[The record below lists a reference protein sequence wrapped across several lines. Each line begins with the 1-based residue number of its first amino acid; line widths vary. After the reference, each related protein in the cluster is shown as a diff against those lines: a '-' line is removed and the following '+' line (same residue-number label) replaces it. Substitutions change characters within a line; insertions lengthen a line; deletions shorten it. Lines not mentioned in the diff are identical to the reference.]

1 MLYADKKHLETET
14 ARDVLRVREK
24 EMRYYARNLSMLATQ
39 SALLAGFA
47 FTILS
52 QYTFKFPYQGVLS
65 CARRADLMMSLDE
78 RCDPLRGGNPELPGM
93 SGWTWDT
100 WLHQFGQLLNL
111 TCTTYAMALQLWTL
125 TRCVLTNILGL
136 GLALRGPEG
145 SMDRAVRHMA
155 RRERRSRSTSSPTV
169 RRRRLPPCHRRRRPT
184 THHLTRRAIPAGIK
198 IFFGAIIISSLNDYA
213 IYVSATTVFVTAWTL
228 RKMLRGT
235 TELVRTFWLDADS
248 MVTGQFNS
256 RDEQREAL
264 ANRRARKQLRRG
276 TTSADCMP
284 SSPSHAPGLQALGD
298 VMQGRYRKKEVP
310 HIATPTLAERIEGA
324 MERMSLRKG
333 SVPTPGAAAARAPRR
348 ARNVGTLNMGSG
360 SALGIFEE
368 TSGVDSDGTAAPTDV
383 VRQLIKVSQVPASER
398 GGGKARSPSSP
409 SAPGRRAA

>member
-1 MLYADKKHLETET
+1 
-14 ARDVLRVREK
+14 
-24 EMRYYARNLSMLATQ
+24 
-39 SALLAGFA
+39 
-47 FTILS
+47 
-52 QYTFKFPYQGVLS
+52 
-65 CARRADLMMSLDE
+65 
-78 RCDPLRGGNPELPGM
+78 
-93 SGWTWDT
+93 
-100 WLHQFGQLLNL
+100 
-111 TCTTYAMALQLWTL
+111 
-125 TRCVLTNILGL
+125 
-136 GLALRGPEG
+136 
-145 SMDRAVRHMA
+145 
-155 RRERRSRSTSSPTV
+155 
-169 RRRRLPPCHRRRRPT
+169 
-184 THHLTRRAIPAGIK
+184 
-198 IFFGAIIISSLNDYA
+198 
-213 IYVSATTVFVTAWTL
+213 
-228 RKMLRGT
+228 MLRGT

-310 HIATPTLAERIEGA
+310 HIATPTIAERIEGA

-398 GGGKARSPSSP
+398 GGGKRGARRRPS
-409 SAPGRRAA
+409 GRGGRAA